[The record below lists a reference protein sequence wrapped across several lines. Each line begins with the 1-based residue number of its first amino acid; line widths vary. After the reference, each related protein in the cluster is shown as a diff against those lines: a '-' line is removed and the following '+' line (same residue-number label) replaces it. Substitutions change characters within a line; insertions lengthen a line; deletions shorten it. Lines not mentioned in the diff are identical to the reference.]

1 LGLQIACGTEGLNK
15 IIIEDGRH
23 YWQEQD
29 EFDWSIIQRIR
40 IEIILSMS
48 QMNLIVEGLSYPT
61 QTLFDHLLK
70 SMTDHKTNCQ
80 YFMIDHPLASALLV
94 SLSY

>member
-1 LGLQIACGTEGLNK
+1 LGLQIASGTEGLNK
-15 IIIEDGRH
+15 IIKEDGQH
-23 YWQEQD
+23 YWQ

-48 QMNLIVEGLSYPT
+48 QMYLNVEGLSYLT
-61 QTLFDHLLK
+61 QNLFDHLLK
-70 SMTDHKTNCQ
+70 SMTDLKTNCQ